1 MDDFPNVCDENE
13 PDLPPPEGWPEP
25 ETETDHV

>member
-13 PDLPPPEGWPEP
+13 PDLPLPEGWPEP